1 MLFSFLCVTEEW
13 KIDAIKNYVRYQE
26 LMSGFLAPNHEKKF
40 ARRWRQSNQR
50 ISFSFS
56 NRRSRAGLRAKRKGS
71 SRVPQI
77 IVVTVRLSK
86 FEKLIIQL
94 LHKSHTTYTAC
105 DLSSKIKQYYSPIE
119 AGRYLSI
126 TLWIYYKNIFI
137 LIHFGDATVNT
148 ESSDFWEMF
157 LLPSGHAL
165 LAQNRFWQNW

>member
-26 LMSGFLAPNHEKKF
+26 LMSGFLALNHEKKF
-40 ARRWRQSNQR
+40 TRRWRQSNQR
-50 ISFSFS
+50 ISFCFS
-56 NRRSRAGLRAKRKGS
+56 NRRSRAGLRAKRKNS

-77 IVVTVRLSK
+77 IVVTVRFSK

-119 AGRYLSI
+119 AGRYF
-126 TLWIYYKNIFI
+126 TMNI
-137 LIHFGDATVNT
+137 L
-148 ESSDFWEMF
+148 
-157 LLPSGHAL
+157 
-165 LAQNRFWQNW
+165 